1 MSALQG
7 FRILDLTLTLPGPYC
22 THLLAD
28 FGAEVIKIENPDGGD
43 WFRHEEP
50 AIKGL
55 GLRFLDLN
63 RNKKSLALNLKSAVG
78 KEIFFALVKTSHGVV
93 EGFRP
98 GVVERLGI
106 GYPRVK
112 KINPQIVY
120 CSISGYGQDGPYRLL
135 AGHDINYL
143 GYSGILD
150 LVGFEDRPPSLPS
163 IPIADY
169 SAGGLMAAVGLLM
182 ALIAVQKTGKGQ
194 YVDISMLDGVIGFQQ
209 APLAEY
215 LAKGAVPKRGK
226 FWLAG
231 NIPCYSL
238 YGTKDKRAITLG
250 PLEPHFWANLCRAL
264 GREDYIDHQWAEGEK
279 GREIYNFLKET
290 FQQKTRDEWVAFF
303 QGQDIC
309 LGPVQDIREALED
322 PQVQHRQMIVDVV
335 HPLAGQLKQ
344 IGIPIKLSGTPGEI
358 GNPAPFL
365 GQHNEEILKELGYQ
379 SSDIEKFRKE
389 QIICRS
395 H

>member
-1 MSALQG
+1 MSALKG
-7 FRILDLTLTLPGPYC
+7 LRILDLTLTLPGPYC

-28 FGAEVIKIENPDGGD
+28 FGAEVIKIENPEGGD

-63 RNKKSLALNLKSAVG
+63 RNKKSLTLNLKTPAG
-78 KEIFFALVKTSHGVV
+78 KEIFFALARSSQVVV

-106 GYPRVK
+106 DYSRVK
-112 KINPQIVY
+112 EVNSQMVY

-150 LVGFEDRPPSLPS
+150 LVGYEDRPPSLPS
-163 IPIADY
+163 VPIADY
-169 SAGGLMAAVGLLM
+169 SAGGLMAAVGILLALM
-182 ALIAVQKTGKGQ
+182 AVQRTGKGQ
-194 YVDISMLDGVIGFQQ
+194 FVDISMLDGVMGFQH

-215 LAKGAVPKRGK
+215 LATGAAPERGK

-231 NIPCYSL
+231 NIPCYAL
-238 YGTKDKRAITLG
+238 YETQDGKAITVG

-264 GREDYIDHQWAEGEK
+264 GREDFIDHQRAEGEK
-279 GREIYNFLKET
+279 GQEVYNFLKKT
-290 FQQKTRDEWVAFF
+290 FRQKTRDEWVAFF
-303 QGQDIC
+303 HGQDVC
-309 LGPVQDIREALED
+309 LGPVKNMGETLED
-322 PQVQHRQMIVDVV
+322 PQIRHRQMIVDVE
-335 HPLAGQLKQ
+335 HPQAGQLKQ
-344 IGIPIKLSGTPGEI
+344 IGIPIKLSETPGKI
-358 GNPAPFL
+358 ASLAPSL
-365 GQHNEEILKELGYQ
+365 GQHTKEILQELGY
-379 SSDIEKFRKE
+379 SAEAIEGFRREKV
-389 QIICRS
+389 I
-395 H
+395 

>member
-1 MSALQG
+1 MSALKG
-7 FRILDLTLTLPGPYC
+7 CRILDLTLTLPGPYC

-28 FGAEVIKIENPDGGD
+28 FGAEVIKVENPEGGD
-43 WFRHEEP
+43 WFRHEKP
-50 AIKGL
+50 SVKGW

-63 RNKKSLALNLKSAVG
+63 RNKKSLALNLKSPAG
-78 KEIFFALVKTSHGVV
+78 KEIFFALAKTAQVVV

-106 GYPRVK
+106 DYPRVRDV
-112 KINPQIVY
+112 NPRIVY

-150 LVGFEDRPPSLPS
+150 LVGYEDRPPSLPS

-169 SAGGLMAAVGLLM
+169 SAGGLMAVVGILLALM
-182 ALIAVQKTGKGQ
+182 AAQRTGKGQ
-194 YVDISMLDGVIGFQQ
+194 FVDISMLDGVMGFQH

-215 LAKGAVPKRGK
+215 LATGAAPERGK

-238 YGTKDKRAITLG
+238 YEAKDGKAITLG

-264 GREDYIDHQWAEGEK
+264 GREDFIDQQWAEGEK
-279 GREIYNFLKET
+279 GQEVYNFLKKT
-290 FQQKTRDEWVAFF
+290 FRQKTRDEWIAFF

-309 LGPVQDIREALED
+309 LGPVKDIREALED
-322 PQVQHRQMIVDVV
+322 PQVQHRQMIVEVE
-335 HPLAGQLKQ
+335 HPHVGRLKQ
-344 IGIPIKLSGTPGEI
+344 IGIPIKLSETPGEI
-358 GNPAPFL
+358 DNPAPSL
-365 GQHNEEILKELGYQ
+365 GQHTDELLNELGYH
-379 SSDIEKFRKE
+379 SADIEKFRKE
-389 QIICRS
+389 KVI
-395 H
+395 

>member
-28 FGAEVIKIENPDGGD
+28 FGAEVVKIENPEGGD

-50 AIKGL
+50 AIQGL

-63 RNKKSLALNLKSAVG
+63 RNKKSLTLNLKSAAG

-106 GYPRVK
+106 DYSRVK
-112 KINPQIVY
+112 RVNPQIVY

-135 AGHDINYL
+135 AGHDMNYL
-143 GYSGILD
+143 GYSGILG
-150 LVGFEDRPPSLPS
+150 LTGQKDRPPSLPS

-169 SAGGLMAAVGLLM
+169 SAGGLMAAVGLLV

-194 YVDISMLDGVIGFQQ
+194 YVDISMLDGVIGFQH

-215 LAKGAVPKRGK
+215 LAKGTAPERGK

-238 YGTKDKRAITLG
+238 YETKDKKAITLG

-279 GREIYNFLKET
+279 GREIYNFLKEN
-290 FQQKTRDEWVAFF
+290 FCQKTRDEWVSLFE
-303 QGQDIC
+303 GQDVC
-309 LGPVQDIREALED
+309 LGPVKDMGETLQD
-322 PQVQHRQMIVDVV
+322 PQVQHRQMIVDVI
-335 HPLAGQLKQ
+335 HPLAGRLKQ
-344 IGIPIKLSGTPGEI
+344 IGIPIKLSETPGEVRD
-358 GNPAPFL
+358 PAPSL
-365 GQHNEEILKELGYQ
+365 GQHTEEILKGLGYDDQ
-379 SSDIEKFRKE
+379 RIEGLRREK
-389 QIICRS
+389 II
-395 H
+395 

>member
-1 MSALQG
+1 MSALKG
-7 FRILDLTLTLPGPYC
+7 LRILDLTLTLPGPYC

-28 FGAEVIKIENPDGGD
+28 FGAEVIKVENPEAGGD
-43 WFRHEEP
+43 WFRHEKP
-50 AIKGL
+50 SVKGL

-63 RNKKSLALNLKSAVG
+63 RNKKSLALNLKTPGG
-78 KEIFFALVKTSHGVV
+78 KEIFFALAKTSQVVV

-106 GYPRVK
+106 DYSRVK
-112 KINPQIVY
+112 EVNPQVVY

-150 LVGFEDRPPSLPS
+150 LVGYADRPPSLPS

-169 SAGGLMAAVGLLM
+169 SAGGLMAAMGILL
-182 ALIAVQKTGKGQ
+182 ALMAVQKTGKGQ
-194 YVDISMLDGVIGFQQ
+194 FVDISMLDGVMGFQH

-215 LAKGAVPKRGK
+215 LATRATPERGK

-231 NIPCYSL
+231 NIPCYSI
-238 YGTKDKRAITLG
+238 YETKDGKAITLG

-264 GREDYIDHQWAEGEK
+264 GREDFIDHQWAEGEK
-279 GREIYNFLKET
+279 GQEVYNFLKKT
-290 FQQKTRDEWVAFF
+290 FRQKTRDEWVAFF

-309 LGPVQDIREALED
+309 LGPVKDIREALED
-322 PQVQHRQMIVDVV
+322 PQVQHRRMIVEVE
-335 HPLAGQLKQ
+335 HPQVGRLKQ
-344 IGIPIKLSGTPGEI
+344 IGIPIKLSETPGEI
-358 GNPAPFL
+358 KNPAPSL
-365 GQHNEEILKELGYQ
+365 GQHTEELLKELGYAEEA
-379 SSDIEKFRKE
+379 IESLRQQKV
-389 QIICRS
+389 I
-395 H
+395 